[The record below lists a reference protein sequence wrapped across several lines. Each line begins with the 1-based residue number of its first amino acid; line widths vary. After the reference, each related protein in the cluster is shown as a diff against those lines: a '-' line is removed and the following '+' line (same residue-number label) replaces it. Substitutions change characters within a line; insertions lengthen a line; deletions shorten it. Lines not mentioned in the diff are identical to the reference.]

1 MMEKGVDLIVMNF
14 IVDHIIILLI
24 ITSEIK

>member
-1 MMEKGVDLIVMNF
+1 MMKKGVDLIVMNF
-14 IVDHIIILLI
+14 IVGHIISLLI